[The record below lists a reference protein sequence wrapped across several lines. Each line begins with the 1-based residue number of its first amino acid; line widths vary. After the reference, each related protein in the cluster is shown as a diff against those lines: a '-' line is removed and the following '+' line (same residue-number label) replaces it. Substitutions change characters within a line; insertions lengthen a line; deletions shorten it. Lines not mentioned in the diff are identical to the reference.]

1 LKIIDTQWKIVEKI
15 KKFHSKQSQKNWD
28 ITYTSPVY
36 GGWDMIVECAFSE
49 LEDLSTIV
57 DFCRTDN
64 DLIEWIETT
73 TTLISI
79 NKNFP
84 P

>member
-1 LKIIDTQWKIVEKI
+1 LKIIDTQWKIVQKI
-15 KKFHSKQSQKNWD
+15 ERFCSNQSHKNWN

-49 LEDLSTIV
+49 LEDLNKIV

-64 DLIEWIETT
+64 DLIEWIEAT
-73 TTLISI
+73 TTLISFK
-79 NKNFP
+79 KNFIQ
-84 P
+84 